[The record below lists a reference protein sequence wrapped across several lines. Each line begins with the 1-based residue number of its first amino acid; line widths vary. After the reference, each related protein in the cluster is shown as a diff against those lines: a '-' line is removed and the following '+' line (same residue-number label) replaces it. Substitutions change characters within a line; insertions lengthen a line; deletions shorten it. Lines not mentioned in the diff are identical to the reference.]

1 MDSTLKQ
8 RLIGAAVLA
17 ALAVIFLPML
27 LKGPDVKEPDA
38 AEVPLTMPATP
49 GQEFETRELP
59 LSEPDGATPPGGVL
73 GMATAPPANSSTS
86 EGMPVPDAAAVEAA
100 PTPATAA
107 TTPATAG
114 APPAASVPASTPLP
128 AATVGAGNYAVSVGS
143 FSNAETAKAL
153 AAKLRAANLPVTS
166 DQIALVSGNATRL
179 RVGPYADRASAEA
192 ARLRIQGVTGGTA
205 SVIVLDASPAAMAV
219 PKVTAPTPPPKAAPA
234 TAAAV
239 TPAASAA
246 KPAAKPAVPA
256 TTAAESAKPA
266 VAAAGYAV
274 QLSAPS
280 VEADALA
287 LRDRARGA
295 GFSSFVQR
303 IETDTGTR
311 FRVRV
316 GPVADRSA
324 AEALRDA
331 ANAKLGTK
339 GIIVTNP

>member
-73 GMATAPPANSSTS
+73 GMASAPPADSSAS
-86 EGMPVPDAAAVEAA
+86 EGVPMPDAAAAEAA
-100 PTPATAA
+100 ATPATAA

-114 APPAASVPASTPLP
+114 AQPAASGTASTPMP

-153 AAKLRAANLPVTS
+153 TAKLRAANLPVTS

-192 ARLRIQGVTGGTA
+192 ARLRTQGVTGGTA
-205 SVIVLDASPAAMAV
+205 SVIVLDAIPAATAV
-219 PKVTAPTPPPKAAPA
+219 PKVAATPPPKAAPA

-246 KPAAKPAVPA
+246 KPAAPA
-256 TTAAESAKPA
+256 TTTAESAKPT

-331 ANAKLGTK
+331 ANSKLGTK